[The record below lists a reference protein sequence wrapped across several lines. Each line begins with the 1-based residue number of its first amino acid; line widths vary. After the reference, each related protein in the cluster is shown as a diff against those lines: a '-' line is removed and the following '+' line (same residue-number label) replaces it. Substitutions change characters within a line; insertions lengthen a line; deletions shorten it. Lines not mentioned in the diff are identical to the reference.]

1 MFPLLLTPFLSSLS
15 LSLSL
20 LLTIPPTQA
29 ENSLLY
35 NIQSPQNGSFLRA
48 STLNST
54 TSKVGIIGN
63 PGQATSMYIS
73 DVQNIN
79 NATIVA
85 GNLLSS
91 SSSSSSEVSSEEEKK
106 ENVPFF
112 LLDIYKVRSGGFPS
126 SQVFFRSDLT
136 YEEIGWDQQISI
148 ADGHVNYYTGDF
160 GFVFYC
166 TCLPPPPLLFP
177 IPTFLGGF
185 ESR

>member
-91 SSSSSSEVSSEEEKK
+91 SSSSSSEVSSEVSSEEEKK
-106 ENVPFF
+106 GNVPFF

-126 SQVFFRSDLT
+126 SQVFFRSDLR
-136 YEEIGWDQQISI
+136 YEEIWMGINRI
-148 ADGHVNYYTGDF
+148 N
-160 GFVFYC
+160 
-166 TCLPPPPLLFP
+166 
-177 IPTFLGGF
+177 
-185 ESR
+185 

>member
-1 MFPLLLTPFLSSLS
+1 MFPLLLTPFLS
-15 LSLSL
+15 SLSL

-166 TCLPPPPLLFP
+166 TCLPPPSFSLFLP
-177 IPTFLGGF
+177 SWGVSNLND
-185 ESR
+185 